1 MFFNSSIYCRFANLV
16 CFMWFKRL
24 IFILAGIFC
33 AYGSFAQLQKGELV
47 QSRILI
53 LLDESSSMVQSW
65 ADGKEKY
72 KAADELILKLM
83 DSVYAVNS
91 QVEISLRVFGHQS
104 TVQENNCY
112 DTKMEVAYAKDNRVQ
127 MALRL
132 ADIHPLGV
140 TPIAYALQQAADHDL
155 DDPVHHV
162 YSIILITDGGE
173 SCGGDICAV
182 MKKLSKERIFF
193 KPYIVSLEND
203 PTLKTTY
210 ACMGDY
216 LQVTSER
223 QIPAAVST
231 IVEAFRPALK
241 INADQYQEVQDVAA
255 SAPSVLKV
263 NTPPIPGRPA
273 ARTWKKPAAELFAQI
288 EPVRL
293 NKIAIPAPVAKKVIP
308 FETNIT
314 LPAIQH
320 TTARVSEIQPA
331 GLKKFNAPAPAREKV
346 KTVDPA
352 PLPPLVI
359 ELPPPA
365 PKPEKVAKVT
375 PAGLKKFNVI
385 YVIED
390 HTLPLIGIP
399 PLPPVK
405 IDPSLVSPK
414 LPKPLPTAHKPIKY
428 DVKAEDNTETTV
440 EIYFTN
446 GHGKFYTT
454 MPQVLLTEPATGGIV
469 KKFYRTVDADGNPDP
484 QVDIPPGN
492 YDLAFTAKHNL
503 VIHNIEVQKN
513 KKNKIT
519 VTVNMTSLSFAYIDA
534 RNTDN
539 LSDRPVTEFTAV
551 VTERDKAQGR
561 VQVQRCT
568 DAVEYEPGNYHI
580 EINTFP
586 KEIRNVDLDFD
597 DVSVIRIAQPGF
609 AKFTAADPKI
619 RYITLYQRLGDKFL
633 SFHTLDLNDPASGHL
648 SMQPGEYQAH
658 YQKGPGQSSA
668 SEQVV
673 PFLVK
678 ATAETEVTIK

>member
-1 MFFNSSIYCRFANLV
+1 VR
-16 CFMWFKRL
+16 FMWFKRL

-33 AYGSFAQLQKGELV
+33 GYGSFAQLQKGELV

-53 LLDESSSMVQSW
+53 LLDESSSMIQSW

-83 DSVYAVNS
+83 DSVYAVNN

-112 DTKMEVAYAKDNRVQ
+112 DTKMEVPYAKDNRVQ

-140 TPIAYALQQAADHDL
+140 TPIAYSLQQAADHDL

-182 MKKLSKERIFF
+182 MAKLKKERIFF

-223 QIPAAVST
+223 QIPGAVST

-241 INADQYQEVQDVAA
+241 INTDEYKEVQDIAA

-263 NTPPIPGRPA
+263 STPPIPPGKPA
-273 ARTWKKPAAELFAQI
+273 VKIWKKPAAEGFAEI
-288 EPVRL
+288 EPVHL
-293 NKIAIPAPVAKKVIP
+293 NIIAIPAPTAKKITP
-308 FETNIT
+308 FEANIK
-314 LPAIQH
+314 LPAIPH
-320 TTARVSEIQPA
+320 AAVRVSEIQA
-331 GLKKFNAPAPAREKV
+331 VGLIKFSASLPAPVRAKAADV
-346 KTVDPA
+346 P
-352 PLPPLVI
+352 PLPALVI

-365 PKPEKVAKVT
+365 PKPEKVAKIIPEGV
-375 PAGLKKFNVI
+375 KKFNVI

-405 IDPSLVSPK
+405 IDPTLVKPRPSR
-414 LPKPLPTAHKPIKY
+414 PLPTATKQINYK
-428 DVKAEDNTETTV
+428 VETEDNTETTV

-454 MPQVLLTEPATGGIV
+454 MPQVLLTDPATGGIV

-484 QVDIPPGN
+484 QPDIPPGN

-503 VIHNIEVQKN
+503 VIHNIAVQKN
-513 KKNKIT
+513 KKNKVT

-534 RNTDN
+534 VNTDN

-561 VQVQRCT
+561 VQVQKCT
-568 DAVEYEPGNYHI
+568 DAIQYEPGNYHI

-609 AKFTAADPKI
+609 AKFTASDPKT

-633 SFHTLDLNDPASGHL
+633 SFHTLDLSDPASRHL

-658 YQKGPGQSSA
+658 YQKGPGQSAA

-678 ATAETEVTIK
+678 ATAETEVMIK